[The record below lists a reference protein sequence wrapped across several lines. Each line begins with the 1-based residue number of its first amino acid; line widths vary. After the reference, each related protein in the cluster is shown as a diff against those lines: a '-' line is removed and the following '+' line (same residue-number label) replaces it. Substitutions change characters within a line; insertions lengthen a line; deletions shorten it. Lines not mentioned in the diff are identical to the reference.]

1 MLIRPD
7 QHNIVNVMDHCD
19 VLSNVK
25 MTKISVDNIMVE
37 SRRLAELRG
46 KSVKVY

>member
-7 QHNIVNVMDHCD
+7 QHNIVNVVDHCD

-25 MTKISVDNIMVE
+25 MTKISVNNNIVE
-37 SRRLAELRG
+37 SRRLG
-46 KSVKVY
+46 KL